1 MFRSLSFWPV
11 LFLFFLSFPGRADV
25 FDQTRKISLIY
36 VGPARGLESSFGHV
50 ALKLSPDK
58 DGGLLD
64 LVVEFVADIPRNENP
79 VKKYIHGAGL
89 GKKYPVKADLS
100 SFYDFKKLK
109 TINENRTLT
118 VFDLKLSDE
127 EVTRAVDFI
136 RHYQER
142 EVGESYLFLTK
153 NCSYFAAHT
162 LEVAT
167 GKKINNKNFPWKVDD
182 NLRKEGLV
190 EQTTKFQDGA
200 SERVRIARKLVNE
213 GVGATFPDEW
223 KASFLSM
230 LAEREITLRQSSY
243 LKLLWLQNSPEA
255 SEKEKKKAQ
264 SLLRYLLSFEN
275 DVNQF
280 TIKNLFRN
288 PEKKKVFPLQN
299 IRLEGAV
306 LPKASTLSHE
316 LVIDHN
322 HPVIHISW
330 GGENPARVSVPLP
343 QIRFTEDF
351 ALTYKDMKV
360 GRYIRTK
367 SDKWV
372 LSQRLDYG
380 LDVDVTTSTVRIIL
394 YIDLSENVKSIK
406 DDYET
411 LKGRGIVAL
420 NNAIDF
426 KGEAGSCYAL
436 VLLQKGLLER
446 AIFVREVSPK
456 TGIDKFSL
464 MKEIFAGKYAVIAG
478 YKNIADFTGDIPKE
492 DLKKFIRALQA
503 SLQKDKFSQ
512 MAENV
517 LERELFDKVTEKR
530 VKAMLDEGLF
540 VPLIIG
546 MSEKGK
552 LKPASDYAHVI
563 LLHDM
568 KKIDEGYRLTA
579 YDPNTGLNSLFVLNK
594 NFRLEYPFYD
604 KNYDYVGMIDRI
616 NAEAM
621 TIDHAV
627 RSRGFDSEKLRSLLK
642 STGSKV
648 LEVPEITRILP

>member
-1 MFRSLSFWPV
+1 MFRSLSLWPV
-11 LFLFFLSFPGRADV
+11 LFLFFLTLPGRADV
-25 FDQTRKISLIY
+25 FDQTKKISLIY

-79 VKKYIHGAGL
+79 MKKYIHGAGL

-118 VFDLKLSDE
+118 VFDLKLTDE
-127 EVTRAVDFI
+127 EVAKAVDFI

-142 EVGESYLFLTK
+142 ELGENYLFLTK

-167 GKKINNKNFPWKVDD
+167 GRKINNKNFPWKVDD

-200 SERVRIARKLVNE
+200 SERVRIAKKFADE
-213 GVGATFPDEW
+213 GVGSSFPEEW

-230 LAEREITLRQSSY
+230 LAERNITLRQSSY
-243 LKLLWLQNSPEA
+243 LKLLWLLNSEA
-255 SEKEKKKAQ
+255 PEKEKKKAQ

-288 PEKKKVFPLQN
+288 PDKKKIISLQN
-299 IRLEGAV
+299 IRLEGAE
-306 LPKASTLSHE
+306 LPKASTFKHE
-316 LVIDHN
+316 LVIEHN
-322 HPVIHISW
+322 HPIIHVSW
-330 GGENPARVSVPLP
+330 SGENSANVSIPLP
-343 QIRFTEDF
+343 QISFTEDL
-351 ALTYKDMKV
+351 ALTYKKMNV

-367 SDKWV
+367 SDKWI

-380 LDVDVTTSTVRIIL
+380 LDVDVFSSTVRTFL

-406 DDYET
+406 DDYDT
-411 LKGRGIVAL
+411 LKARGIVAL

-446 AIFVREVSPK
+446 AIFMPEVSPW
-456 TGIDKFSL
+456 TSIDKFSV
-464 MKEIFAGKYAVIAG
+464 MKDIFNGKFAIIAG

-492 DLKKFIRALQA
+492 ELKKFIRTLQA

-530 VKAMLDEGLF
+530 VKAMLNEGLF

-627 RSRGFDSEKLRSLLK
+627 RSRGVDSEKVRGLLQNN
-642 STGSKV
+642 GARI
-648 LEVPEITRILP
+648 LEVSEITRILP